1 MSNLDEF
8 FMRRA
13 LELAA
18 IGMGSVSPNPMV
30 GCVIV
35 HEGNI
40 IGEGYHRKY
49 GEAHAEVNA
58 INAVKDES
66 LLKGA
71 TAYVTLEPCAHWG
84 KTPPCASLLV
94 EKKLARVVIAA
105 MDSNPLVGGKGV
117 KILEDSGIKVITGI
131 LEKEAR
137 VQNKRFFT
145 QIEKKRPYVILKWA
159 QTADGFVARTDFS
172 SKWISNASS
181 RQLVHKWRAE
191 EDGILV
197 GKNTASYDD
206 PALNVREWVG
216 QNPTRLVID
225 SKLELPNSLKL
236 FDQTIPTLCMN
247 TQKSE
252 KLENLEYVKLREGFE
267 ISELLEVLINRNIQS
282 LIVEGGSYLLS
293 KFIEAE
299 LWDEARVF
307 TSQNKFERGIPAP
320 ILTQISSE
328 IYQIENDLL
337 HIYYHV

>member
-1 MSNLDEF
+1 MSSSDEL
-8 FMRRA
+8 FMLRA

-18 IGMGSVSPNPMV
+18 LGRGNVSPNPLV

-35 HEGNI
+35 HERKI
-40 IGEGYHRKY
+40 IGEGYHQKY
-49 GEAHAEVNA
+49 GQAHAEVNA

-66 LLKGA
+66 LLKDS

-84 KTPPCASLLV
+84 KTPPCANLLV
-94 EKKLARVVIAA
+94 EKGLNKVVIAA
-105 MDSNPLVGGKGV
+105 VDSNPLVGGKGI
-117 KILEDSGIKVITGI
+117 KILKNSGIEVIKGV

-137 VQNKRFFT
+137 ILNKRFFT
-145 QIEKKRPYVILKWA
+145 QIEKKRPYVVLKWA
-159 QTADGFVARTDFS
+159 QTADGFVAKSDYS

-181 RQLVHKWRAE
+181 RQLVHKWRTE

-197 GKNTASYDD
+197 GKNTARFDD

-216 QNPTRLVID
+216 KNPIRMVID

-236 FDQTIPTLCMN
+236 FDRTIPTICFN

-252 KLENLEYVKLREGFE
+252 KFENLEYVKLSQGFE
-267 ISELLEVLINRNIQS
+267 VSELLEELINRNIQS
-282 LIVEGGSYLLS
+282 LIVEGGSYLHS

-307 TSQNKFERGIPAP
+307 TSQNKFGTGISAPA
-320 ILTQISSE
+320 LNQISSE
-328 IYQIENDLL
+328 IYPIQNDLL